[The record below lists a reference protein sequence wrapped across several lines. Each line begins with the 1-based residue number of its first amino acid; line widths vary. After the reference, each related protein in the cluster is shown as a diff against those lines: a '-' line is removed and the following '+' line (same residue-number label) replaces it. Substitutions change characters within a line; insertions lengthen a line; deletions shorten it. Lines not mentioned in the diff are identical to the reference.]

1 MSIKLVE
8 LIDLESGKPVFVN
21 PEYVTFVQPNISNNP
36 GVIIGLL
43 GDDLGCI
50 VRGTVQEVANVISSQ
65 HTPRTL
71 QNEIEVRGKSQAPK
85 KKLKLKNKE
94 IPHD

>member
-43 GDDLGCI
+43 GDDLGCM

-65 HTPRTL
+65 HIPRTL
-71 QNEIEVRGKSQAPK
+71 QNEIQGKAQTPK
-85 KKLKLKNKE
+85 KKLKNKE